1 MQAMQGEVEP
11 EPDPAPEPEPELTP
25 PKLEVMPQPVQA
37 EADDRSVSIQLLQKT
52 IVRYQK
58 NPSIPKAHATAQRKY
73 SVFCANRTADLY
85 TTFFG
90 LAGGIPDCS
99 GATFSRSFT
108 ACVPFP
114 GKKDEREVCGMVAG
128 DGSGKI
134 QGLVRY
140 EYKGNIIEECR
151 TAGKE
156 HGLRVVCTQ
165 MGDIWIRVHSNGNR
179 LAQIVLC
186 ADGSIS
192 ACPKPID
199 DGGLDALRCHLHMIQ
214 ECFKPS

>member
-1 MQAMQGEVEP
+1 MVCRACAGFM
-11 EPDPAPEPEPELTP
+11 
-25 PKLEVMPQPVQA
+25 A
-37 EADDRSVSIQLLQKT
+37 EAERRGCHGPCFDPQRHCCVHYNKLFVPGVTLCQYALVGRRDT
-52 IVRYQK
+52 GH
-58 NPSIPKAHATAQRKY
+58 KAPYARCQPTGPT
-73 SVFCANRTADLY
+73 NRDA
-85 TTFFG
+85 G

-99 GATFSRSFT
+99 GAKFSRSFT

-114 GKKDEREVCGMVAG
+114 GKKNERKVCGMVEG
-128 DGSGKI
+128 NDSGKI

-140 EYKGNIIEECR
+140 EYKGNIVEECR

-165 MGDIWIRVHSNGNR
+165 MGDIWIRLHTNGNR

-192 ACPKPID
+192 PCPKPID
-199 DGGLDALRCHLHMIQ
+199 EGGLDALRCHLHMIQ

>member
-1 MQAMQGEVEP
+1 MPQGETEG
-11 EPDPAPEPEPELTP
+11 
-25 PKLEVMPQPVQA
+25 
-37 EADDRSVSIQLLQKT
+37 RSVSIQLLQKT
-52 IVRYQK
+52 IVQYQT
-58 NPSIPKAHATAQRKY
+58 NPSILKAHMTAQRKY
-73 SVFCANRTADLY
+73 SVFCRNRTADLY
-85 TTFFG
+85 IAFFG
-90 LAGGIPDCS
+90 LVGGIPDCS
-99 GATFSRSFT
+99 GATFSRRFT

-128 DGSGKI
+128 GKI

-151 TAGKE
+151 TAGRE

-165 MGDIWIRVHSNGNR
+165 TGDIWLRLHSNGNR

-186 ADGSIS
+186 ADGSVS

-199 DGGLDALRCHLHMIQ
+199 EGGLDALRCHLHMVQ
-214 ECFKPS
+214 ECFRAS

>member
-1 MQAMQGEVEP
+1 MQGETE
-11 EPDPAPEPEPELTP
+11 E
-25 PKLEVMPQPVQA
+25 
-37 EADDRSVSIQLLQKT
+37 RRVSIQLLQKT
-52 IVRYQK
+52 IARYQK
-58 NPSIPKAHATAQRKY
+58 DPTVAKAHATAQRKY
-73 SVFCANRTADLY
+73 SVFCHNRTAELY
-85 TTFFG
+85 ATFFG
-90 LAGGIPDCS
+90 LAGGMPDCS
-99 GATFSRSFT
+99 RATFSPRFT

-151 TAGKE
+151 TGGRE

-165 MGDIWIRVHSNGNR
+165 MGDIWIRLHSNGNR
-179 LAQIVLC
+179 LAQVVLC
-186 ADGSIS
+186 ADGSVS

-199 DGGLDALRCHLHMIQ
+199 EGGLDALLCHLHMIQ
-214 ECFKPS
+214 KCFEYSADGS